1 MAETLA
7 AWFVENLSGIFSR
20 EVIVAIVSMLP
31 ILELRGGIIAGFA
44 MQMEWL
50 PTFIIAF
57 IGNMLPI
64 PFILL
69 FIRFIFKVLKKTPMR
84 GIVEWCEK
92 RADAKTSALFCC
104 EKLTAAACFHYK

>member
-7 AWFVENLSGIFSR
+7 AWFVENLSGLVSR

-44 MQMEWL
+44 MGMEWL

-57 IGNMLPI
+57 IANLIPI

-69 FIRFIFKVLKKTPMR
+69 FIRFIFKVLKKTPMK
-84 GIVEWCEK
+84 GIVEWCERK
-92 RADAKTSALFCC
+92 ADS
-104 EKLTAAACFHYK
+104 